1 MNSPADKLPQW
12 PQPSGIFKNGVSF
25 DTVVFF
31 KTIHQILNNVSENG
45 VGSNEE
51 LVLEHA
57 AFFKLLSDNIVV
69 LTDETILFKVFI
81 ALKLD
86 PPVPDDFFVEHGG
99 HRYLRLDCLR
109 TPADL
114 SPLAHETSGTSESGF
129 VAGSI
134 GAAPSAPIIVDDADP
149 GTVAAVAATTT
160 TTTTTAA
167 PTATSSA
174 TAAAAAVSVTG
185 R

>member
-69 LTDETILFKVFI
+69 LADETILFKVFI

-86 PPVPDDFFVEHGG
+86 PPVPDDFFVEHDG

-114 SPLAHETSGTSESGF
+114 SPLAHETSSTSESGF
-129 VAGSI
+129 VGGST
-134 GAAPSAPIIVDDADP
+134 GAAPSTPIIVDDADP
-149 GTVAAVAATTT
+149 GTVAAVAVAAATTT
-160 TTTTTAA
+160 APATAG
-167 PTATSSA
+167 SA
-174 TAAAAAVSVTG
+174 AAAAAAVSVAG
-185 R
+185 P